1 MGVAPLTVAQF
12 ASWLNINYDWRTAML
27 IIGIGASAVLIPAAL
42 FVRQP
47 PSGRTDRRAS
57 ARADTAAT
65 MCR

>member
-27 IIGIGASAVLIPAAL
+27 IIGIGASAVLIPASL

-47 PSGRTDRRAS
+47 PKVAADRRAN
-57 ARADTAAT
+57 ARG
-65 MCR
+65 